1 MGFQIHGSKMTST
14 ALLPQ
19 DRTRRIGVLVA
30 RNQRRTMLSPFFA
43 KCDGLLVVDC
53 DARTR
58 EYRTNAERTGESICN
73 AILASGIT
81 RLICGF
87 VAEPDC
93 IRLSAS
99 GIDIRIGSCARPVT
113 ALIRM
118 FETLPAA

>member
-1 MGFQIHGSKMTST
+1 MEFRIHGSRMTST
-14 ALLPQ
+14 ALLPP

-30 RNQRRTMLSPFFA
+30 RNQYRTMLSPFFA
-43 KCDGLLVVDC
+43 KCDGLLVVDP

-58 EYRTNAERTGESICN
+58 DYRTNAERTGEAICN
-73 AILASGIT
+73 MILASGIT

-87 VAEPDC
+87 VAEPDRK
-93 IRLSAS
+93 RLSES
-99 GIDIRIGSCARPVT
+99 GIDIRIGSGARSVN